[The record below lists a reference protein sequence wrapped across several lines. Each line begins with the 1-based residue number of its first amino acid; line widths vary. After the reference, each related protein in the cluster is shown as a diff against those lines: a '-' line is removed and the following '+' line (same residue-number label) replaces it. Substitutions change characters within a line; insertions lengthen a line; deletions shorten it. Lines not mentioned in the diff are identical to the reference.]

1 MERAAPM
8 PRIRNGEMHGISP
21 LLSASSPFA
30 LDIWAIRSSSDGRD
44 LLLFAKAETDL
55 SFFPFCCRR
64 RPRIEPCTPRRR
76 RALLFPPISR
86 THRRRGG
93 HGSRARRSF
102 QTCSSN
108 CTVTSIHSSCTN
120 CIVQLQCIHYPRS
133 VQSRCASCYGSQSHS
148 IIHPFLQRNSSSRR
162 KVLGRWQVNPLTA
175 SNALMLPSR
184 NEGIIFTIIIF
195 SEKMKTREITVIIRK
210 QSWNAEKFPCSPN
223 ETNRKGALA
232 IYAECFFA
240 HFLLILF
247 LAP

>member
-1 MERAAPM
+1 MWWPVVGTSSLARQISGVGRRWSEPPPCPEFEMERCTESLPSCQHRHRLRLISEPSVPHRTAVTSSSS
-8 PRIRNGEMHGISP
+8 RKQRRISP
-21 LLSASSPFA
+21 
-30 LDIWAIRSSSDGRD
+30 
-44 LLLFAKAETDL
+44 
-55 SFFPFCCRR
+55 FFPFAAADAHASSHAPHVVGVLCFS
-64 RPRIEPCTPRRR
+64 P
-76 RALLFPPISR
+76 PPISR

-210 QSWNAEKFPCSPN
+210 QS
-223 ETNRKGALA
+223 
-232 IYAECFFA
+232 
-240 HFLLILF
+240 
-247 LAP
+247 